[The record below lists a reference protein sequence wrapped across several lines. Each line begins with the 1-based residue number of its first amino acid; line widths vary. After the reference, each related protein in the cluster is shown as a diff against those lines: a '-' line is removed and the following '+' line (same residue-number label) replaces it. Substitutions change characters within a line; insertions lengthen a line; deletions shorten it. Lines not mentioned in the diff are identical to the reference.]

1 MPSGAHAG
9 DTEGRGGR
17 PGPCGRQPAGAW
29 GQETEA
35 QSKAPGQW
43 GYLEAGPAA
52 GPPGAPLHLRWPPS
66 PPPCSA
72 PSTCSGLRTSAALFT
87 GCHAHHRETCVN
99 GNISEDEWLLK
110 SGGNVVHYPSASLRS
125 RAVSHLQISPRP
137 SWETCLPRFLAQGGK
152 HLSPSKPVLVAG
164 EWRQRPLTLIQ
175 LTREQ
180 RGVELRGST

>member
-17 PGPCGRQPAGAW
+17 PALVGSGAGNRSPVQGSGAVGILGSRASSW
-29 GQETEA
+29 
-35 QSKAPGQW
+35 S
-43 GYLEAGPAA
+43 LE
-52 GPPGAPLHLRWPPS
+52 APLHLRWPPS

-72 PSTCSGLRTSAALFT
+72 PSTCSRLRTSAALFT
-87 GCHAHHRETCVN
+87 GCHAHRETHVN

-110 SGGNVVHYPSASLRS
+110 SGGNVVCYPSASLQS
-125 RAVSHLQISPRP
+125 RAVCHLQISPRP

-164 EWRQRPLTLIQ
+164 EWRQRLLTLIQ